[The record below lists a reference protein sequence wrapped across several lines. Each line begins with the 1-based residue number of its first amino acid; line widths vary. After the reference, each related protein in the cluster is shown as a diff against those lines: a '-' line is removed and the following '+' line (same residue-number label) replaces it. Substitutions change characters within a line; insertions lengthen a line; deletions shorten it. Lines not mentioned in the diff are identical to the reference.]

1 MGKMP
6 PVCKFWLEGSCR
18 FAERCRFEHPVN
30 RGGSF
35 VNGNNRFG
43 ALADSNPN
51 SNSRNNSSYQSGSS
65 SSNQTLP
72 YQLDK
77 NAILTDLTNERPQ
90 WILSAYGPGR
100 FAPAQLFGGP
110 LREQSFEE
118 MRLLHYVGLAAG
130 NPQQVVHEAEALVQ
144 QSEQQMQTTINNIDS
159 AIQYLIN
166 AEKEHPNRIDI
177 VKAGQAEPGS
187 QPNPFGGS
195 TTPFGATP
203 ATAFG
208 AQSQP
213 STTTAFGAPSTGAF
227 GKPSQLGQKPNPFG
241 ASTPAFG
248 APSQLGTA
256 GAFGQPSQL
265 GNTGV
270 FGQPSQ
276 LGNTGAFSQ
285 PSQLRTGGTFGQ
297 PAQLGQKPNP
307 FGASSGGGFSSLG
320 GGASVFGQPAT
331 STAFGAPSQP
341 AVSNPFTSSIQLIWR
356 TVATGNI
363 QSFRSTSLE
372 EMEAKQHLHTSSINQ
387 QCPTPFSTPSQPAVS
402 NSFGAPSQPATSSPF
417 GAPSQP
423 AVSSPFG
430 APSQPAQVNPFAQKP
445 PSNSNPFGAPSQPAQ
460 PNPFGAPSAVPNN
473 PPFGAP
479 PQPGFP
485 PAFGQPTPTNPNTFG
500 QPQPTPR
507 TAFSSFGRPPP
518 AGQSAANPPPAF
530 GAPRPPQA
538 SKGHSGQTGMNGFT
552 KGVSSGQTDISAY
565 STRDTN
571 GRLLAFKGNRVI
583 YNKDN
588 IPGFTNRAGKWEKIW
603 FPNGPPAHDPQAYLS
618 ADRYN
623 QMTKDAYEYARQNGR
638 FKDGIMP
645 TMPPIQEMCHWD
657 F

>member
-1 MGKMP
+1 MP
-6 PVCKFWLEGSCR
+6 PVCKFWLEGNCR

-35 VNGNNRFG
+35 VNGNRFG
-43 ALADSNPN
+43 ALADSNSN
-51 SNSRNNSSYQSGSS
+51 SNSRNDNSYQSGSS

-100 FAPAQLFGGP
+100 FAPAQLFGGLP
-110 LREQSFEE
+110 REQSFEE
-118 MRLLHYVGLAAG
+118 MRLLHYMGLAAG

-144 QSEQQMQTTINNIDS
+144 QSEQQMQTAINNIDS

-177 VKAGQAEPGS
+177 VKAGQAGPGA

-203 ATAFG
+203 TPAFG
-208 AQSQP
+208 APSQP

-248 APSQLGTA
+248 APSQLGTTSA
-256 GAFGQPSQL
+256 
-265 GNTGV
+265 

-276 LGNTGAFSQ
+276 LGNTGAFGQ
-285 PSQLRTGGTFGQ
+285 PSQLGTTGTFGQ

-307 FGASSGGGFSSLG
+307 FGAPSGGGFASLG
-320 GGASVFGQPAT
+320 VGKSVFGQPAT

-341 AVSNPFTSSIQLIWR
+341 AVSNPF
-356 TVATGNI
+356 G
-363 QSFRSTSLE
+363 
-372 EMEAKQHLHTSSINQ
+372 
-387 QCPTPFSTPSQPAVS
+387 TPSQPAAS
-402 NSFGAPSQPATSSPF
+402 SPFGAPSQPATSSPF

-423 AVSSPFG
+423 AQ
-430 APSQPAQVNPFAQKP
+430 ANPFAQKP
-445 PSNSNPFGAPSQPAQ
+445 IPNANPFGASSQPAQ
-460 PNPFGAPSAVPNN
+460 PNPFGAPSPAPAN
-473 PPFGAP
+473 PFSAP
-479 PQPGFP
+479 SQPGFP
-485 PAFGQPTPTNPNTFG
+485 PAFSQPSTANPNAFG
-500 QPQPTPR
+500 NPQPTPA
-507 TAFSSFGRPPP
+507 AFSGFGRPPP
-518 AGQSAANPPPAF
+518 TGPSNVNPPPAL
-530 GAPRPPQA
+530 GAPRPPQVQN
-538 SKGHSGQTGMNGFT
+538 GHSGQSGMNGFT
-552 KGVSSGQTDISAY
+552 KGVSSGQTDINAY
-565 STRDTN
+565 STRDAN
-571 GRLLAFKGNRVI
+571 GRLLTFKGNRVI
-583 YNKDN
+583 YNKEQ
-588 IPGFTNRAGKWEKIW
+588 IPGFTNRAGKWERIW
-603 FPNGPPAHDPQAYLS
+603 FPNGPPAHDPQAYLP

-623 QMTKDAYEYARQNGR
+623 QVTKDAYEYARQNGR

-645 TMPPIQEMCHWD
+645 TMPPLQEMCHWD